1 MRSCFNGRMRLRRGG
16 GQCSRSLTR
25 GAMRDRVGLRST
37 KPVARDLPRPIS
49 CSLAMAGAGG
59 QLREP
64 PSLPSPQAGE
74 AIYYLPR
81 LAGEGR
87 EGEGEDTM
95 PPKRPEA
102 TLASDAQALARTPW
116 RGISWR

>member
-25 GAMRDRVGLRST
+25 GAIRDRVGLRST
-37 KPVARDLPRPIS
+37 KPVARDLPRPIN

-64 PSLPSPQAGE
+64 LPP
-74 AIYYLPR
+74 LPR
-81 LAGEGR
+81 KQGRPIDVPPPLAR

-95 PPKRPEA
+95 PPKRPDVIVVA
-102 TLASDAQALARTPW
+102 D
-116 RGISWR
+116 